1 MADDLAVLEAGLEKK
16 EEPAAK
22 RAKLKPYDLLPSQ
35 VLNAMGESGI
45 QTTSLK
51 QLADVQARGN
61 KAAAYFTELC
71 DENLGRKHI
80 AVSRL
85 SDVQLQTGEKILKT
99 NYYKKYI
106 DSKLYDPAM
115 REFEELR
122 PSFKTLLGKDV
133 WTADGGQSVSSII
146 YSGISETKNK
156 TEVNAAAKRVY
167 DWLQKKESKWRQL
180 QVLLSSGGL
189 FYVASVHERSHRAYI
204 AHGEKE
210 PVTVEAYQKWCCD
223 RLCGEGA
230 PAALN
235 DLEGL

>member
-1 MADDLAVLEAGLEKK
+1 MADDLAVLEAGMEKK
-16 EEPAAK
+16 AEPAAK

-71 DENLGRKHI
+71 DENLGRKHV

-85 SDVQLQTGEKILKT
+85 SEVQLQTGEKILKT

-133 WTADGGQSVSSII
+133 WTADSGQSLSSII
-146 YSGISETKNK
+146 YSGAG
-156 TEVNAAAKRVY
+156 AAAKKVY

-204 AHGEKE
+204 AHGEKD